1 MLFNSL
7 SLIIGV
13 LYIIVGIFVITT
25 KTFAVKLD
33 PMMANFL
40 GVLLCLYGLF
50 RIARAIIR
58 LKKKNNNGQ

>member
-1 MLFNSL
+1 MLFNCL

-33 PMMANFL
+33 PMTANFL
-40 GVLLCLYGLF
+40 GALLCLYGLF

-58 LKKKNNNGQ
+58 LRKKNNNGQ